1 MYVLSTTLGTISAPP
16 RGRNWPTKVP
26 RRIRK
31 GPFHDP
37 RNLPPK
43 RCPTRAGS
51 RHPWRRVKCDMG
63 VGAVSIGP
71 HRSDA
76 CRPHVHPKSIENGC
90 GGGTAFRTTLT
101 QPSVKQRRIGE
112 TKGERK
118 ETLRLPFGFPLVS
131 CGPRSV
137 PAGVV
142 EFPCGF
148 PLVSC
153 ATPSVAAGVVESPVG
168 FLWFLVASL
177 RFPMA

>member
-1 MYVLSTTLGTISAPP
+1 
-16 RGRNWPTKVP
+16 
-26 RRIRK
+26 
-31 GPFHDP
+31 
-37 RNLPPK
+37 
-43 RCPTRAGS
+43 
-51 RHPWRRVKCDMG
+51 MG
-63 VGAVSIGP
+63 VGAVSIDP

-168 FLWFLVASL
+168 FPLVSCGL
-177 RFPMA
+177 PSVPDGLTKGKPKEFKGGQRETKGKPKETKGQPRGT